1 MMSSEHIR
9 KRILGISGFVVFLLL
24 WSWGSSR
31 PGWNHFLFP
40 APLVVGRRMI
50 DLAVRGILA
59 RHLFASLQRVF
70 SGFAI
75 SLIVAFPMGMTLA
88 LVPVFS
94 DVARPLLNF
103 ARQIP
108 PLSVIPLLI
117 LGLGIGEA
125 SRIAVVVMASFF
137 PILLSTENGIRL
149 VDRRLLEV
157 GKILSFSL
165 FSSFRHI
172 AFPAFFS
179 HFFVGVRLA
188 LSYSWRSLIGA
199 EIVAAASGI
208 GYMIREAET
217 LSRSDTIIC
226 GVLVLGGV
234 GALSDF
240 LLSLASRHL
249 FPWSVPND
257 GTDDIR

>member
-1 MMSSEHIR
+1 MRRWSR
-9 KRILGISGFVVFLLL
+9 RIFSASGFVLLL
-24 WSWGSSR
+24 FLWHWSSAR

-40 APLVVGRRMI
+40 EPLLVLRRMVN
-50 DLAVRGILA
+50 LLKSGVLA
-59 RHLFASLQRVF
+59 RHLFASLMRVF

-75 SLIVAFPMGMTLA
+75 SVLVAFPMGIALA

-94 DVARPLLNF
+94 LLARPLLNF

-108 PLSVIPLLI
+108 PLAVVPLLI

-137 PILLSTENGIRL
+137 PILLNAENGIRH

-157 GKILSFSL
+157 GKTLSFSRWSL
-165 FSSFRHI
+165 FRRI
-172 AFPAFFS
+172 AFPAFFPY
-179 HFFVGVRLA
+179 FFVGIRLA
-188 LSYSWRSLIGA
+188 LSYSWRSLVGA
-199 EIVAAASGI
+199 EIVAASSGI

-226 GVLVLGGV
+226 GVLVLGCI
-234 GALSDF
+234 GAFSDF
-240 LLSLASRHL
+240 LLETVSSRL
-249 FPWSVPND
+249 FPWSRS
-257 GTDDIR
+257 GEQLQGL